1 MWTWSLNW
9 GEISPQLVVGACPMT
24 AADVSRI
31 RKGTEVSAILS
42 LQHDECLAYW
52 GIDYDAIRDQ
62 AARLGLA
69 IDRCPVRDFDIPNQR
84 ERLPYAVAALNRFL
98 AEGHRTYVHC
108 TAGLGRSPLAVLGYL
123 SWLEGRP
130 AGEAMHMIL
139 RARPGAVPAWEAY
152 QGCHEDLVARYGARI
167 ARRAHELHE
176 KDRRASALENWNTA
190 ESQVLQSVLREWD
203 G

>member
-1 MWTWSLNW
+1 
-9 GEISPQLVVGACPMT
+9 MT

-31 RKGTEVSAILS
+31 RKGAGVSAILS

-62 AARLGLA
+62 ATQQGLA

-84 ERLPYAVAALNRFL
+84 ARLPFAVAALHRLL

-123 SWLEGRP
+123 SWLEGKP
-130 AGEAMHMIL
+130 PEEAMRMIL
-139 RARPGAVPAWEAY
+139 RARPGAGE
-152 QGCHEDLVARYGARI
+152 
-167 ARRAHELHE
+167 
-176 KDRRASALENWNTA
+176 
-190 ESQVLQSVLREWD
+190 
-203 G
+203 